1 MSQSMFESLES
12 RKLLASTWA
21 LASGTLTITG
31 TSGADNIYVST
42 AAGNNMVVY
51 DQGKQVGN
59 LIPIANVKKIV
70 VNCGAGNDYAYIGS
84 VGNIPVTLKGGDGND
99 GLTNADTARGDIY
112 GEKGNDNLTG
122 GSAGDYLDGGVG
134 DDGVSG
140 ATGNDTLLGGDG
152 VDLLVGGVGN
162 DSMDGGLGADRFRGG
177 SGNDT
182 VSYFTRTVP
191 IIADITEGNGEQ
203 PDDGAAG
210 EKDFIEADCETLIGG
225 SAADKLTGATY
236 PSTYSTSNGYTKNN
250 KLVGNGGND
259 SLFGLDGN
267 DTLDAGTGKDS
278 LVGGTGTDLADYS
291 KRSEA
296 LKLSLD
302 GVANDGATGENDQIS
317 SDIENLSGG
326 SGADSITGN
335 SGNNVLHG
343 NGGNDTINGGDGNDS
358 IYGEGGIDKL
368 LGGNGNDTLYA
379 RKPSNSTS
387 ADNDALDG
395 GAGTDK
401 AQVDSSDS
409 KTSIESLL
417 A

>member
-42 AAGNNMVVY
+42 ATGNNMVVY

-59 LIPIANVKKIV
+59 LIPIGNVKKIV

-84 VGNIPVTLKGGDGND
+84 VGNVPVTLKGGDGND

-122 GSAGDYLDGGVG
+122 GSAGDYVDGGAG
-134 DDGVSG
+134 DDGVAG

-177 SGNDT
+177 TGNDT
-182 VSYFTRTVP
+182 VSYSTRTVP
-191 IIADITEGNGEQ
+191 IIADITEGTGETA
-203 PDDGAAG
+203 DDGAAG

-236 PSTYSTSNGYTKNN
+236 PSTYSSSNGYTKNN

-259 SLFGLDGN
+259 TLNGLDGN
-267 DTLDAGTGKDS
+267 DTLDGGTGKDS

-291 KRSEA
+291 KRTEA
-296 LKLSLD
+296 LKLDLD
-302 GVANDGATGENDQIS
+302 GIADDGAAGENDMLS
-317 SDIENLSGG
+317 ADIENINGG
-326 SGADSITGN
+326 SGNDWIVGN
-335 SGNNVLHG
+335 GSNNVIHG
-343 NGGNDTINGGDGNDS
+343 NGGNDTLEGSSGNDTL
-358 IYGEGGIDKL
+358 YGDSGIDKL
-368 LGGNGNDTLYA
+368 MGESGNDVLYA
-379 RKPSNSTS
+379 RKPSNSS
-387 ADNDALDG
+387 AADNDVLDG
-395 GAGTDK
+395 GIGTDK